1 MMRLAIALMLTIAA
15 VPAKAV
21 VMNLNTGTAAWSVT
35 QESGTDNGLGIGS
48 TNAAVVLVGTL
59 PFAANLPGFEAFAWA
74 NPFGGAIWI
83 GHRDTDGQF
92 SNGGSITCGSPCG
105 ATAGYYR
112 YDLSFDASF
121 GGSLNLSGFTA
132 DNGVRSLTVSQA
144 GVGTLYSCTA
154 GGPGNLCA
162 ATQTAITAATG
173 NLALSAVPG
182 GQVTISARVQNLDG
196 PGRNPSGFILAG
208 SASLNDQTTIVPE
221 PAAWAML
228 IMGFGLTGAAMRN
241 RRANRIFRNDV
252 QSKSRLFSSANW

>member
-1 MMRLAIALMLTIAA
+1 MTRFAIAMMMTLAA
-15 VPAKAV
+15 VPANAV
-21 VMNLNTGTAAWSVT
+21 VMNLNTGTAAWTVT

-74 NPFGGAIWI
+74 NPFGGAVWI
-83 GHRDTDGQF
+83 GQLGTDGQF

-105 ATAGYYR
+105 ATTGYYR

-121 GGSLNLSGFTA
+121 GGSLNLAGFTA

-144 GVGTLYSCTA
+144 SVGTLYSCTA
-154 GGPGNLCA
+154 GGPGTLCA

-182 GQVTISARVQNLDG
+182 GQVTISALVQNFDG

-208 SASLNDQTTIVPE
+208 SALLNDRPNTVPE

-228 IMGFGLTGAAMRN
+228 IMGFGLTGAAMRR
-241 RRANRIFRNDV
+241 RRAHQIVSNGM
-252 QSKSRLFSSANW
+252 